1 LARLPRFQPLRTDRA
16 ESIFPT
22 PAYTERRTANGARQT
37 YRLTSA
43 MSAFGEPRFPLLRP
57 GRARSGSSRRAP
69 SSARMGRGDH
79 HRGHHRY
86 REGHFGRTYW
96 QAPGWLE
103 PQPTASPHRARR
115 TSRPRLGCQPCA
127 NGGPRREEGCLLGYG
142 PDREQPV
149 APESPPAI
157 GPPAGGVAVTRRPSE
172 RLRIWCPPGRTQG
185 ESELLPGGKLEFRY

>member
-1 LARLPRFQPLRTDRA
+1 MREAPF
-16 ESIFPT
+16 
-22 PAYTERRTANGARQT
+22 NGADWLTDGFLATTDKLIISGAAPMDGILAAATTTTPT
-37 YRLTSA
+37 YRPTSA
-43 MSAFGEPRFPLLRP
+43 MSVLGEPRCQRLRP
-57 GRARSGSSRRAP
+57 GWARSGSSRRAP

-172 RLRIWCPPGRTQG
+172 RVGIARLPWCPP
-185 ESELLPGGKLEFRY
+185 